1 MNGATPDPSQPARE
15 PDAVARLQLTQALQR
30 AQYAIAWE
38 RAWPGLA
45 RLLSVIGLFLV
56 VSWAGLWLALP
67 FLARAIGIGLFAL
80 AALAAL
86 FPFSRF
92 RWPTREEALSRLDRG
107 TGIRHRPATALTD
120 TLSTRDPI
128 AQALWREQRERTL
141 ASIKRIRAGLPSPR
155 LPIHDPWALRALVM
169 VMLAAAYVAAGDERT
184 LRIAAAFDWNGVLAP
199 ANVRVDAWVTPP
211 VYTGKPPV
219 ILSAARDAALPDSGT
234 PLPVPAG
241 STLLVRSSGGAIDV
255 VVGGGVTEV
264 APIEQA
270 PKGTNE
276 RHFKITGDGTA
287 HVRAPSGQ
295 PLWKFAATPDRAP
308 TISLAKDPER
318 QARGSLQM
326 SYKLEDDYGVTE
338 ARAQFAARTADAAKE
353 SNKESNKETNK
364 EGKDGKNKEA
374 DKAEP
379 RPLFEPPQF
388 LLVLPNARTRNGV
401 GQTVKDLSE
410 DPYAGADVTLTLTAK
425 DEAGNEGKSEP
436 FNMRLPERLFTKPLA
451 RALIEQRRVL
461 ALDANQSSQVYVALD
476 ALMIAPELFT
486 PEAGHYLG
494 LYSISRQIEAARKD
508 DAMRKLMA
516 SVWSL
521 DLGLYSIVRQL
532 DAVRTDDALR
542 EVVASLWAL
551 AVTIEDGNISDVDK
565 ALRAAQEALKQALER
580 GATDEEIKKLTDN
593 LRAALDN
600 FLRQLAEQFR
610 NNPQQLA
617 RPLDPNTKMLSQQD
631 LKSMLDRLERM
642 SRSGDKDAAK
652 QLLEQLQQML
662 ENLQMA
668 QPGQGGDDMEQA
680 LNELGDMIRKQQQLR
695 DKTYKQ
701 GQDSRRERQRGKQGD
716 QSMGDLQQDQQG
728 LRDRLKKLQEELAK
742 RGMGPGQRGQQG
754 QRGEQGQGQQGQGQ
768 QGQGGDQGDGEDGL
782 DQADNA
788 MGDATGRLG
797 EGNADGAV
805 DSQGRALEALRK
817 GAQSL
822 AEAMQQGDGDQPG
835 DGPGNPRGRQ
845 QGAAN
850 STDPLGRPMRHN
862 EFSDDYTVKIP
873 GEIDVQRV
881 RRILEELRRRLADP
895 SRPQIEL
902 DYIERLLKDY

>member
-1 MNGATPDPSQPARE
+1 MNGASHDPAKSARE
-15 PDAVARLQLTQALQR
+15 PDTIARLQLTQALQR
-30 AQYAIAWE
+30 AEYAIAWE
-38 RAWPGLA
+38 RAWPGFA
-45 RLLSVIGLFLV
+45 RLLSVVGLFLV

-67 FLARAIGIGLFAL
+67 FVARATGTGLFVVLAL
-80 AALAAL
+80 AAAL
-86 FPFSRF
+86 PLLRF
-92 RWPTREEALSRLDRG
+92 RWPTREESLSRLDRG

-120 TLSTRDPI
+120 TLQSKDPI

-155 LPIHDPWALRALVM
+155 LAIHDPWALRALVV
-169 VMLAAAYVAAGDERT
+169 VMLVAAYVAAGDERA

-211 VYTGKPPV
+211 NYTGKPPI
-219 ILSAARDAALPDSGT
+219 ILSAANKDAASPESG
-234 PLPVPAG
+234 PLSVPAG
-241 STLLVRSSGGAIDV
+241 STLLVRSSGGTIDV
-255 VVGGGVTEV
+255 VVGGGVTEI
-264 APIEQA
+264 APSEQA

-276 RHFKITGDGTA
+276 RHFKITADGTA

-295 PLWKFAATPDRAP
+295 PLWRFAATPDRAP

-338 ARAQFAARTADAAKE
+338 ARAQFAARAPDAAKE
-353 SNKESNKETNK
+353 GNKDVSKEAS
-364 EGKDGKNKEA
+364 KDG
-374 DKAEP
+374 DKTAP

-388 LLVLPNARTRNGV
+388 PLVLPNARTRNGV

-425 DEAGNEGKSEP
+425 DEAGNEGRSEP
-436 FNMRLPERLFTKPLA
+436 HNMRLPERLFTKPLA
-451 RALIEQRRVL
+451 RALIEQRRIL
-461 ALDANQSSQVYVALD
+461 ALDANQNAQVNTALD

-494 LYSISRQIEAARKD
+494 LYSVSRQLEAA
-508 DAMRKLMA
+508 
-516 SVWSL
+516 
-521 DLGLYSIVRQL
+521 
-532 DAVRTDDALR
+532 RTDDALR

-551 AVTIEDGNISDVDK
+551 AVTIEDGNITDVDK

-580 GATDEEIKKLTDN
+580 GASDEEIKKLTDN

-610 NNPQQLA
+610 NNPQQRD

-642 SRSGDKDAAK
+642 SRSGDKEAAR

-668 QPGQGGDDMEQA
+668 QPGQGDNDMEQA

-701 GQDSRRERQRGKQGD
+701 GQDQRRDRSRGKQGD

-754 QRGEQGQGQQGQGQ
+754 QRGDQQGQQGQQGQGQ
-768 QGQGGDQGDGEDGL
+768 QGQGGEQGDGEDGL
-782 DQADNA
+782 DQADSA

-817 GAQSL
+817 GAQNL

-862 EFSDDYTVKIP
+862 EFTDDYTVKIP

>member
-1 MNGATPDPSQPARE
+1 LNAATPKPTAPARE

-30 AQYAIAWE
+30 AKYAIAWE

-45 RLLSVIGLFLV
+45 RLLSVVGLFLV

-67 FLARAIGIGLFAL
+67 FVARVIGVALFA
-80 AALAAL
+80 ALTLGAL
-86 FPFSRF
+86 FPLIRF

-120 TLSTRDPI
+120 TLATNDPV

-141 ASIKRIRAGLPSPR
+141 NSIKRIRAGLPSPR
-155 LPIHDPWALRALVM
+155 LPIHDPWALRALVVVMM
-169 VMLAAAYVAAGDERT
+169 VAAYFAAGDERAM
-184 LRIAAAFDWNGVLAP
+184 RIAAAFDWNGVLAP

-211 VYTGKPPV
+211 AYTGKPPI
-219 ILSAARDAALPDSGT
+219 ILSAANKDAGAPDAG

-241 STLLVRSSGGAIDV
+241 STLLVRSSGGTIDV

-264 APIEQA
+264 APSEQA

-276 RHFKITGDGTA
+276 RHFKIAGDGTA
-287 HVRAPSGQ
+287 HVRAPAGQ

-308 TISLAKDPER
+308 TISLTKDPER

-326 SYKLEDDYGVTE
+326 SYKLEDDYGVSE
-338 ARAQFAARTADAAKE
+338 ARAQFAARRADAVNDKVANDK
-353 SNKESNKETNK
+353 
-364 EGKDGKNKEA
+364 GKA
-374 DKAEP
+374 AEP
-379 RPLFEPPQF
+379 RPLFDAPQF
-388 LLVLPNARTRNGV
+388 PLVLPNARTRNGV

-451 RALIEQRRVL
+451 RALIEQRRIL
-461 ALDANQSSQVYVALD
+461 ALDANQNSQVYAALD

-494 LYSISRQIEAARKD
+494 LYSVARQLEAARTD
-508 DAMRKLMA
+508 AAMR
-516 SVWSL
+516 
-521 DLGLYSIVRQL
+521 D
-532 DAVRTDDALR
+532 
-542 EVVASLWAL
+542 VVASLWSL

-580 GATDEEIKKLTDN
+580 GASDEEIKKLTDN

-600 FLRQLAEQFR
+600 FLRQLVEQFR

-631 LKSMLDRLERM
+631 LKSMLDRLERL
-642 SRSGDKDAAK
+642 SRSGDKDAAR

-668 QPGQGGDDMEQA
+668 QPGQSGDSEMEQA

-695 DKTYKQ
+695 DKTFKQ
-701 GQDSRRERQRGKQGD
+701 GQDSRRDRMRGKQGD

-742 RGMGPGQRGQQG
+742 RGMGPGQRGEKG
-754 QRGEQGQGQQGQGQ
+754 QRGEQGQQGQ
-768 QGQGGDQGDGEDGL
+768 QGDQGDGEDGL
-782 DQADNA
+782 DQADSA

-835 DGPGNPRGRQ
+835 DGPGNPKGRQ

-850 STDPLGRPMRHN
+850 GTDPLGRPMRHN
-862 EFSDDYTVKIP
+862 EFSDDFSVKIP

-895 SRPQIEL
+895 ARPQIEL

>member
-1 MNGATPDPSQPARE
+1 LNGASPDPSQPARE

-38 RAWPGLA
+38 RAWPGIA
-45 RLLSVIGLFLV
+45 RVLSVAGLFLV
-56 VSWAGLWLALP
+56 ASWAGLWLVLP
-67 FLARAIGIGLFAL
+67 FLGRAIGIALFAI

-86 FPFSRF
+86 FPFTRF
-92 RWPTREEALSRLDRG
+92 RWPTREEALGRLDRG

-120 TLSTRDPI
+120 TLSTADPI

-169 VMLAAAYVAAGDERT
+169 VMLAAAYFAAGDERT
-184 LRIAAAFDWNGVLAP
+184 MRIAAAFDWNGVLAP

-211 VYTGKPPV
+211 AYTGKPPV
-219 ILSAARDAALPDSGT
+219 ILSANKDAAATDGGA
-234 PLPVPAG
+234 PLPVPSG

-264 APIEQA
+264 APGEQA

-276 RHFKITGDGTA
+276 RHFKIASDGTA
-287 HVRAPSGQ
+287 HVRAPAGQ

-308 TISLAKDPER
+308 SISLVKDPER

-338 ARAQFAARTADAAKE
+338 ARAQIAARNADAAKTSDAKAPE
-353 SNKESNKETNK
+353 AKAPDA
-364 EGKDGKNKEA
+364 KDKNKEA
-374 DKAEP
+374 DKTAP

-388 LLVLPNARTRNGV
+388 PLVLPNARTRNGV

-461 ALDANQSSQVYVALD
+461 ALDANQNAQVFTALD

-486 PEAGHYLG
+486 PETGHYLG
-494 LYSISRQIEAARKD
+494 LFSVARQLEAAR
-508 DAMRKLMA
+508 
-516 SVWSL
+516 
-521 DLGLYSIVRQL
+521 
-532 DAVRTDDALR
+532 TDDSLR

-580 GATDEEIKKLTDN
+580 GASDEEIKKLTDN

-600 FLRQLAEQFR
+600 FLRQLAEQLK

-701 GQDSRRERQRGKQGD
+701 GQDSRRDRSRGKQGD

-728 LRDRLKKLQEELAK
+728 LRDRLKKLQDELAK

-754 QRGEQGQGQQGQGQ
+754 QQGQRGEQGQQGQGQ

-782 DQADNA
+782 DQADSA

-797 EGNADGAV
+797 DGNADGAV
-805 DSQGRALEALRK
+805 DSQGRALDALRK

-862 EFSDDYTVKIP
+862 EFTDDYTVKIP

>member
-1 MNGATPDPSQPARE
+1 MSGATPDPTKPARE
-15 PDAVARLQLTQALQR
+15 PDVVARLQLTQALQR

-38 RAWPGLA
+38 RTWPGLV
-45 RLLSVIGLFLV
+45 RFLSVIGLFLV
-56 VSWAGLWLALP
+56 ASWAGLWLALP
-67 FLARAIGIGLFAL
+67 FLARAVCLGLFAL

-86 FPFSRF
+86 FPLARF
-92 RWPTREEALSRLDRG
+92 RWPSREQALSRLDRG
-107 TGIRHRPATALTD
+107 TGVRHRPATALTD
-120 TLSTRDPI
+120 TLSTKDPI

-155 LPIHDPWALRALVM
+155 LAIHDPWALRALIM
-169 VMLAAAYVAAGDERT
+169 VMLAAAYVAAGDERR
-184 LRIAAAFDWNGVLAP
+184 LRIAAAFDWNGVLTP

-211 VYTGKPPV
+211 LYTGKPPV
-219 ILSAARDAALPDSGT
+219 ILSAANRDAASPDGGA

-241 STLLVRSSGGAIDV
+241 STLLVRSSGGNIDV

-264 APIEQA
+264 APSEQA

-276 RHFKITGDGTA
+276 RHFKINGDGTA

-295 PLWKFAATPDRAP
+295 PLWRFAAMPDRAP

-318 QARGSLQM
+318 QARGSLQT

-338 ARAQFAARTADAAKE
+338 ARAQFAVRAPDAGKE
-353 SNKESNKETNK
+353 GNK
-364 EGKDGKNKEA
+364 EGNKEDKSKEA
-374 DKAEP
+374 EKAEP

-388 LLVLPNARTRNGV
+388 ALVLPNARTRNGV

-451 RALIEQRRVL
+451 RALIEQRRIL
-461 ALDANQSSQVYVALD
+461 ALDANQNSQVYTALD

-494 LYSISRQIEAARKD
+494 LFSVKHQLEEA
-508 DAMRKLMA
+508 
-516 SVWSL
+516 
-521 DLGLYSIVRQL
+521 
-532 DAVRTDDALR
+532 RTDAALR
-542 EVVASLWAL
+542 EVVASMWAL
-551 AVTIEDGNISDVDK
+551 AVTIEDGNITDVEK
-565 ALRAAQEALKQALER
+565 ALRAAQDALKQALER

-610 NNPQQLA
+610 NNPQQQA
-617 RPLDPNTKMLSQQD
+617 RPLDPNTKVLSQQD
-631 LKSMLDRLERM
+631 LKNMLDRLERM

-668 QPGQGGDDMEQA
+668 QPGQGGDNEMEQA

-701 GQDSRRERQRGKQGD
+701 GQDSRRDRMRGKQGDKQGD

-754 QRGEQGQGQQGQGQ
+754 QRGDQQGQQGQQGQGQ
-768 QGQGGDQGDGEDGL
+768 GGEQGDGEDGL
-782 DQADNA
+782 DQADSA

-797 EGNADGAV
+797 EGNAEGAV
-805 DSQGRALEALRK
+805 DSQGRALDALRK

-862 EFSDDYTVKIP
+862 EFTDDYTVKIP

-881 RRILEELRRRLADP
+881 RRILEELRRRLGDP
-895 SRPQIEL
+895 ARPQIEL

>member
-1 MNGATPDPSQPARE
+1 LNAATPNPPEPARE

-30 AQYAIAWE
+30 AKYAIAWE

-45 RLLSVIGLFLV
+45 RLLSVAGLFLV

-67 FLARAIGIGLFAL
+67 FVARVIGVALFA
-80 AALAAL
+80 ALTLGAL
-86 FPFSRF
+86 FPLIRF
-92 RWPTREEALSRLDRG
+92 HWPTREEALSRLDRG

-120 TLSTRDPI
+120 TLATNDPV
-128 AQALWREQRERTL
+128 ALALWREQRERTL
-141 ASIKRIRAGLPSPR
+141 NSIKRIRAGLPSPR
-155 LPIHDPWALRALVM
+155 LPIHDPWALRALVVVMM
-169 VMLAAAYVAAGDERT
+169 VAAYFAAGDERAM
-184 LRIAAAFDWNGVLAP
+184 RIAAAFDWNGVLAP
-199 ANVRVDAWVTPP
+199 ANIRVDAWVTPP
-211 VYTGKPPV
+211 AYTGKPPI
-219 ILSAARDAALPDSGT
+219 ILSAANKDAGAPDAG
-234 PLPVPAG
+234 PLSVPAG
-241 STLLVRSSGGAIDV
+241 STLLVRSSGGTIDV

-264 APIEQA
+264 APSEQA

-276 RHFKITGDGTA
+276 RHFKIAGDGTA
-287 HVRAPSGQ
+287 HVRAPAGQ

-308 TISLAKDPER
+308 TISLTKDPER

-326 SYKLEDDYGVTE
+326 SYKLEDDYGVSE
-338 ARAQFAARTADAAKE
+338 ARAQFAARRADAVNDKVANDK
-353 SNKESNKETNK
+353 
-364 EGKDGKNKEA
+364 GKA
-374 DKAEP
+374 AEP
-379 RPLFEPPQF
+379 RPLFDAPQF
-388 LLVLPNARTRNGV
+388 PLVLPNARTRNGV

-451 RALIEQRRVL
+451 RALIEQRRIL
-461 ALDANQSSQVYVALD
+461 ALDANQNSQVYAALD

-494 LYSISRQIEAARKD
+494 LYSVARQLEAARTD
-508 DAMRKLMA
+508 AAMR
-516 SVWSL
+516 
-521 DLGLYSIVRQL
+521 D
-532 DAVRTDDALR
+532 
-542 EVVASLWAL
+542 VVASLWSL

-580 GATDEEIKKLTDN
+580 GASDEEIKKLTDN

-600 FLRQLAEQFR
+600 FLRQLVEQFR

-617 RPLDPNTKMLSQQD
+617 RPLDPNTRMLSQQD
-631 LKSMLDRLERM
+631 LKSMLDRLERL
-642 SRSGDKDAAK
+642 SRSGDKDAAR

-668 QPGQGGDDMEQA
+668 QPGQSGDSEMEQA

-695 DKTYKQ
+695 DKTFRQ
-701 GQDSRRERQRGKQGD
+701 GQDSRRDRMRGKQGD

-742 RGMGPGQRGQQG
+742 RGMGPGQRGEKG
-754 QRGEQGQGQQGQGQ
+754 QRGEQGQQGQ
-768 QGQGGDQGDGEDGL
+768 QGDQGDGEDGL
-782 DQADNA
+782 DQADSA

-835 DGPGNPRGRQ
+835 DGPGNPKGRQ

-850 STDPLGRPMRHN
+850 GTDPLGRPMRHN
-862 EFSDDYTVKIP
+862 EFSDDFSVKIP

-895 SRPQIEL
+895 ARPQIEL